1 MNFYK
6 SPQDYLRNKL
16 LNLRLE
22 DLYLLLIVF
31 VRHSVIREY
40 FYVFILGVVLGKDVD
55 LYLVHLYQL
64 AQVLVLLG
72 EALVLEHEV
81 V

>member
-6 SPQDYLRNKL
+6 SPQGYLRNKL

-31 VRHSVIREY
+31 IRHSVIREY
-40 FYVFILGVVLGKDVD
+40 FYVFILGVVLGEHVD

>member
-22 DLYLLLIVF
+22 DVYLLLIVF
-31 VRHSVIREY
+31 IRHSVIREY
-40 FYVFILGVVLGKDVD
+40 LYVFILGVVFGEDVD

-64 AQVLVLLG
+64 PQVLVLLG
-72 EALVLEHEV
+72 EALVLEH
-81 V
+81 

>member
-6 SPQDYLRNKL
+6 SPQGYLRNKL

-40 FYVFILGVVLGKDVD
+40 LYVFILGVVLGKDVD